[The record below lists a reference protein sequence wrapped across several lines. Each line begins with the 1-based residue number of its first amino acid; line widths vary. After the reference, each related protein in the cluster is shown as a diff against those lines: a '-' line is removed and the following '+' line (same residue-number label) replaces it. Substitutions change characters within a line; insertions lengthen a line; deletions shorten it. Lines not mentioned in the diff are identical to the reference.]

1 MKLKHV
7 FYLQAFFGFLPGLGF
22 LFAPAVMWNAW
33 GTPSE
38 GAVMDDLAG
47 RNTGVFLLTVG
58 LIAFFGARSDD
69 SPLRRNI
76 SLAYVVLHGV
86 GFVIYALPLLMGG
99 PSFGPAWILS
109 LAFTLTFAYFR
120 FIKTNE

>member
-7 FYLQAFFGFLPGLGF
+7 FYLQSFFGFLPGLGF
-22 LFAPAVMWNAW
+22 LFAPAVLWNAW

-38 GAVMDDLAG
+38 GAVMDLAG

-58 LIAFFGARSDD
+58 LIALFAARIDD

-76 SLAYVVLHGV
+76 NLAYVVLHGV
-86 GFVIYALPLLMGG
+86 GFVVYALPLLIGG
-99 PSFGPAWILS
+99 PSFGPAWIMS
-109 LAFTLTFAYFR
+109 LVFALAFAYFR
-120 FIKTNE
+120 FIKPNG

>member
-22 LFAPAVMWNAW
+22 LFAPAVLWNAW

-38 GAVMDDLAG
+38 GAVMDLAG

-58 LIAFFGARSDD
+58 LIALFAAQSDD

-76 SLAYVVLHGV
+76 TLAYVVLHGV
-86 GFVIYALPLLMGG
+86 GFVIYALPLLTGG
-99 PSFGPAWILS
+99 VSFGSAWIMS
-109 LAFTLTFAYFR
+109 LIFALAFAYFR
-120 FIKTNE
+120 FVKSNE

>member
-38 GAVMDDLAG
+38 GAVMDLAG
-47 RNTGVFLLTVG
+47 RNTGVFLLTIG
-58 LIAFFGARSDD
+58 LIALFAARSDD

-76 SLAYVVLHGV
+76 NLAYVVLHGV
-86 GFVIYALPLLMGG
+86 GFVVYVLPLLTGR
-99 PSFGPAWILS
+99 PSFGSAWIMS
-109 LAFTLTFAYFR
+109 LVFALAFAYFR